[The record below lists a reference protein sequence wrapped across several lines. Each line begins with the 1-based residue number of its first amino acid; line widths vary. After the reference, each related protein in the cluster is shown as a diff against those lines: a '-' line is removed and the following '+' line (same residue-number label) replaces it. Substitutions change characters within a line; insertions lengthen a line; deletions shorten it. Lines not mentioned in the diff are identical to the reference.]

1 MALGSDTGEE
11 VDGVARS
18 SNPEVFTL
26 DAGPIVEAVYG
37 PGGRREPGAGESPG
51 SYPFTRGIH
60 DPDARMVAPLV
71 KAYTGFGTPEESNR
85 RLKRLRA
92 WGVEVIH
99 LAVDLPSQIGY
110 DSDHI
115 MASGEVGRAGVAVS
129 SLRDMEIL
137 FDDLDLTSFTR
148 VGMLGN
154 CTGPIALGLFIAL
167 AEKQG
172 VGLDQFVV
180 DLQNDP
186 LKEYVARGTQFLP
199 VEAALKLSCD
209 VVEWCAAEAPDWWPL
224 DMCVNHL
231 NAAGAG
237 STAATAM
244 ALSNGICYTDEL
256 VRRGLSVDTF
266 ARRFQLFADE
276 RDDFF
281 VAVANIRAARRI
293 WARLMRDQYGA
304 RDPDTWALKVTAYGH
319 GRETRVEPLNNVGRI
334 MLGSLAYV
342 LAGVQSLY
350 TASFDE
356 ALATPS
362 EESALVAVRTQQILA
377 NEQGLTLTADPLG
390 GSYYVESLTDEIEAR
405 IVTTMDE
412 IAQQGGA
419 LGCMES
425 GYARQLIDDGAA
437 RRQHRYE
444 AGTRVIV
451 GLNRNKSEEASFNP
465 QPTSSS
471 DVEAAEVQ
479 RRRLLDLRRNRDS
492 AQVSATLAAVRE
504 VATSDRN
511 TVPAVV
517 EAVRAY
523 ATVGEIA
530 DAFRG
535 VYGEWRPER
544 AYQ

>member
-1 MALGSDTGEE
+1 MAIGSGAGQGIEGETPF
-11 VDGVARS
+11 D
-18 SNPEVFTL
+18 PEVFAL
-26 DAGPIVEAVYG
+26 DAGPDVEPLYG
-37 PGGRREPGAGESPG
+37 PVDGKQPHASERPG
-51 SYPFTRGIH
+51 SFPFTRGIH
-60 DPDARMVAPLV
+60 DPGMRMAAPLV
-71 KAYTGFGTPEESNR
+71 KAYTGFGTPEETNG
-85 RLKRLRA
+85 RLKKLRE

-129 SLRDMEIL
+129 SLKDMEVL
-137 FDDLDLTSFTR
+137 FEDIPLSSFTR

-154 CTGPIALGLFIAL
+154 CTGPIALGLFVAL

-172 VGLDQFVV
+172 LEVGRYVV

-209 VVEWCAAEAPDWWPL
+209 VVEWCAAQAPEWWPL

-237 STAATAM
+237 STAATAI
-244 ALSNGICYTDEL
+244 ALSNGVCYIDEL
-256 VRRGLSVDTF
+256 VGRGLLVDAF
-266 ARRFQLFADE
+266 APRFQLFADE

-281 VAVANIRAARRI
+281 VAVANVRAARRV
-293 WARLMRDQYGA
+293 WARLMRDRYGA
-304 RDPDTWALKVTAYGH
+304 KDPESWALKVTAYGH
-319 GRETRVEPLNNVGRI
+319 GRETRVEPLNNIGRI

-342 LAGVQSLY
+342 LGGVQSLY

-377 NEQGLTLTADPLG
+377 SEQGLTLTADPLG
-390 GSYYVESLTDEIEAR
+390 GSYYVESLTDELEKR
-405 IVTTMDE
+405 IVSTMGE
-412 IAQQGGA
+412 IEQQGGA

-425 GYARQLIDDGAA
+425 GYARHVIDEGAA
-437 RRQHRYE
+437 RRQQRYE
-444 AGTRVIV
+444 SGARVIV
-451 GLNRNKSEEASFNP
+451 GLNRYKSVEASFSP
-465 QPTSSS
+465 PPTASS
-471 DVEAAEVQ
+471 DADAAEVQ
-479 RRRLLDLRRNRDS
+479 RRRLDDLRKSREN
-492 AQVSATLAAVRE
+492 AQVSAALAGVRD
-504 VATSDRN
+504 AAAGGRN
-511 TVPAVV
+511 TVPAVID
-517 EAVRAY
+517 AVRAY

-530 DAFRG
+530 DVFRSA
-535 VYGEWRPER
+535 YGEWRLER
-544 AYQ
+544 AY